1 MGFKR
6 SKNFGY
12 IPSNELLNSM
22 LFPTSGSKENL
33 AASAVTI
40 CKFIETIHGLDI
52 QAEMARLSSW
62 TECPLQTT
70 TQAHLKELE
79 RIENEI
85 PDNVRSNSKISGEFF
100 ISNNFTNPNFRQDTD
115 HVSICQDQNPW
126 LSGCKRETNR
136 TNLDQPIQSIGNTH
150 CLCIR
155 HK

>member
-22 LFPTSGSKENL
+22 LLPTSDSNENL
-33 AASAVTI
+33 AASAVMI

-52 QAEMARLSSW
+52 QAGMARLSSW

-70 TQAHLKELE
+70 TQARLKELE

-85 PDNVRSNSKISGEFF
+85 PDNVRTNSSKISGE
-100 ISNNFTNPNFRQDTD
+100 SL
-115 HVSICQDQNPW
+115 H
-126 LSGCKRETNR
+126 LE
-136 TNLDQPIQSIGNTH
+136 
-150 CLCIR
+150 
-155 HK
+155 